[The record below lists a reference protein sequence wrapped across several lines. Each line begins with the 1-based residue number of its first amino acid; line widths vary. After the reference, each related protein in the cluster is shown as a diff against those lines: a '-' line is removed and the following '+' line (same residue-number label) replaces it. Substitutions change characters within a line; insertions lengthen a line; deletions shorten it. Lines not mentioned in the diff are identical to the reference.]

1 MKKNYWKIAAM
12 ALTVS
17 LSVVSCSDDDD
28 QIVPN
33 PEPNTDETVTELTGE
48 LTDNKTLESGKSYQ
62 LNGGFHVKAGAT
74 LTIQPGVN
82 IVAVDDDIV
91 DYILIEQGAKI
102 DAQGTA
108 SNPIIMTSERKEPG
122 AWGGLHI
129 CGKASINVEGGT
141 AKSEIGDATYGGSD
155 DADNSGVLKY
165 IRLEYT
171 GYAFDEEHE
180 ANGVTFYG
188 VGNGTKI
195 DHLQAY
201 MGSDDGFEWFG
212 GTVNVSHL
220 VATNCSDDSFDWTQ
234 GWRGK
239 GQFMVA
245 YQAPESDLGYD
256 CDCLMEC
263 DNLDKNFA
271 ASPVSSPILAN
282 LTLVGNNSSANT
294 RGIRLRAGTQAKIYN
309 ALVSGKTNTLTVE
322 TEETE
327 KALLDGTSVLN
338 NIWLATDFKSKEG
351 IFTADMFA
359 AAEGNQQKASYTL
372 DANVYGVEEGGTDM
386 TAIDAFFAKADYKG
400 AISKDNDWM
409 AGWTK

>member
-1 MKKNYWKIAAM
+1 MKKNYWKFAAL
-12 ALTVS
+12 ALTAS
-17 LSVVSCSDDDD
+17 LSMVSCSDDD
-28 QIVPN
+28 
-33 PEPNTDETVTELTGE
+33 PEPNPTPDPVEAELTGE
-48 LTDNKTLESGKSYQ
+48 LTEDKTLETGNTYKLS
-62 LNGGFHVKAGAT
+62 GGFHVKAGAT

-82 IVAVDDDIV
+82 IVAVDDDTV

-102 DAQGTA
+102 DAQGTS
-108 SNPIIMTSERKEPG
+108 SNPIVMTSERKEYG

-129 CGKASINVEGGT
+129 CGNASINVEGGT

-155 DADNSGVLKY
+155 DADNSGTLKY

-188 VGNGTKI
+188 VGNGTTV

-201 MGSDDGFEWFG
+201 KGSDDGFEWFG
-212 GTVNVSHL
+212 GTVNVSYM
-220 VATNCSDDSFDWTQ
+220 VATSCSDDSFDWTQ

-245 YQAPESDLGYD
+245 YQAPESELGYD

-263 DNLDKNFA
+263 DNLDKNFVA
-271 ASPVSSPILAN
+271 TPVSSPILAN
-282 LTLVGNNSSANT
+282 LTLVGNNSSANK
-294 RGIRLRAGTQAKIYN
+294 RGIRLRAGTQAQLYN
-309 ALVSGKTNTLTVE
+309 ALVSGKANTLTVE
-322 TEETE
+322 TAETE
-327 KALLDGTSVLN
+327 NALLDGSSILN
-338 NIWLATDFKSKEG
+338 NIWLATNFNSKEG
-351 IFTADMFA
+351 IYTADLFA
-359 AAEGNQQKASYTL
+359 AATGNQVNASYTL
-372 DANVYGVEEGGTDM
+372 EDNVYGTQAGGTDM
-386 TAIDAFFAKADYKG
+386 TAVDAFFAKADYKG